1 MEGLVGLY
9 EAFSKEGTFLDIE
22 KECHYI
28 KFLMNFWEKEIKEH
42 PTLFFDMVE
51 RELIFL
57 ISRMYLK
64 LLLIE
69 KYTIILLTI

>member
-28 KFLMNFWEKEIKEH
+28 KCLMNFSEKEIKEH
-42 PTLFFDMVE
+42 PTLFFDMV
-51 RELIFL
+51 
-57 ISRMYLK
+57 
-64 LLLIE
+64 
-69 KYTIILLTI
+69 